1 MSDYVVQTWYNKGG
15 DALFS
20 GLPLRL
26 PLKLPVALPVFQKP
40 VVAGR
45 ESSFFFYLHVQL
57 YDFSVSLLTY
67 CMTADDRQCP
77 HVL

>member
-40 VVAGR
+40 VVAVR
-45 ESSFFFYLHVQL
+45 ESSFFFYLHGT
-57 YDFSVSLLTY
+57 D
-67 CMTADDRQCP
+67 CMTLVFLYLRT
-77 HVL
+77 V

>member
-40 VVAGR
+40 VVAVR
-45 ESSFFFYLHVQL
+45 ESSFFF
-57 YDFSVSLLTY
+57 
-67 CMTADDRQCP
+67 
-77 HVL
+77 

>member
-1 MSDYVVQTWYNKGG
+1 MNDYVVQTWYNKGG

-40 VVAGR
+40 VVAVR
-45 ESSFFFYLHVQL
+45 ESSFVYLHLQL
-57 YDFSVSLLTY
+57 YNFSVSLLTY
-67 CMTADDRQCP
+67 CMTADVRQCT